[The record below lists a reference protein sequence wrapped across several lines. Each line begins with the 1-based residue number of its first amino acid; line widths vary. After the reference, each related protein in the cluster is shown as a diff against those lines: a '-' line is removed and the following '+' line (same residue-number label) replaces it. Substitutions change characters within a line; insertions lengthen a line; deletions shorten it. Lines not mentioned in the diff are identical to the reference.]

1 MEKIAV
7 GLKMTVFILCC
18 LVFFAF
24 TSSDLLNDEAI
35 FMQKKLVE
43 HYDLAREAAGVERG
57 ELTVTNTGFCR
68 YKRFFQNGKIEY
80 FSFNLI
86 KLKDLDYL
94 GTVQNG
100 RLLLHTEEDD
110 VIVQTYNDKAGD
122 LDSMAADLT
131 IPLKNIDAEE
141 LVDFSRRF
149 HLMQAALKK

>member
-7 GLKMTVFILCC
+7 GLKISVFIFCC
-18 LVFFAF
+18 LAFFAF

-43 HYDLAREAAGVERG
+43 HYDMDQEAAGLQRG
-57 ELTVTNTGFCR
+57 ELTVTITGFCR
-68 YKRFFQNGKIEY
+68 YKKFFGNGKIEY
-80 FSFNLI
+80 FSFNLV
-86 KLKDLDYL
+86 KFKDLDYL
-94 GTVQNG
+94 GTVKRG
-100 RLLLHTEEDD
+100 RLLLHTEADN

-122 LDSMAADLT
+122 LDSMASGLT

-141 LVDFSRRF
+141 LVDFSRRL

>member
-7 GLKMTVFILCC
+7 GLKMSAFILCC

-68 YKRFFQNGKIEY
+68 YKRLFQNGKIEY